1 MGCFDKVAEL
11 LFDFFAKLGVVAQ
24 EIACVF
30 PALSDADIAVGE
42 PCAGLCDDFV
52 CNAHIEN
59 GTFLRNTFTVDNVE
73 LGNAERRR
81 NLVFNDFDARAVSD
95 RRIALFQRVILRTSK
110 RMEAKNFSAL
120 PPVVVSGLPNIT
132 PTFSRS

>member
-42 PCAGLCDDFV
+42 PCAGLCDD
-52 CNAHIEN
+52 
-59 GTFLRNTFTVDNVE
+59 
-73 LGNAERRR
+73 
-81 NLVFNDFDARAVSD
+81 
-95 RRIALFQRVILRTSK
+95 LFATPIS
-110 RMEAKNFSAL
+110 RMEPSL
-120 PPVVVSGLPNIT
+120 ET
-132 PTFSRS
+132 PSP

>member
-59 GTFLRNTFTVDNVE
+59 GTFLRNAFTVDNVE

-95 RRIALFQRVILRTSK
+95 GRIALFQRVDFAQR
-110 RMEAKNFSAL
+110 
-120 PPVVVSGLPNIT
+120 
-132 PTFSRS
+132 